1 MSSLSST
8 PSTAGAHTPDTAT
21 GESGTQPGGRR
32 RGLGG
37 ASKRGPDGMGG
48 TLSKIILLGLVDAFA
63 VFVMFQ
69 LVANEDWVVFGIWL
83 AVTLVINWIYLRK
96 GGLPAKYLAP
106 GVFFLA
112 LFQVFVVI
120 YSSYIAFTN
129 YGDGH
134 NSDKSAAI
142 EAIQRSATV
151 RVPDSP
157 TYDATLLEQG
167 GDLFLLTTQDGQ
179 AMIGGADMPLEPVE
193 AQMEGDTPTGVE
205 GYTTLNFSD
214 LLSRQQQ
221 VGELQVPLSDD
232 PADGTLRTQDGSRA
246 YVYSPRLSYDEA
258 ADTFTDSEDGTVYRD
273 NGEGQFAAE
282 DGRTLQTG
290 WQVFVG
296 TENFE
301 RAITDPELRDPLIR
315 VFFWTFAFAILSVAT
330 TFVLGL
336 LLAITFN
343 RATLKGKAVYRV
355 LMILP
360 YAFPAF
366 LSGLVWSGLLNP
378 EFGYINNTFFG
389 GAEIPWLTDPWLAK
403 VSVLI
408 VNLWLGFPYMFL
420 VTTGALQSLPE
431 DVDEAAKMDGAGA
444 WRIFRSIKLPLLLVS
459 VAPLLIS
466 SFAFNFNN
474 FNIIYMLT
482 GGGPR
487 FDDTTLNIGAT
498 DILITVVYK
507 TAFSGVGRDYGLAS
521 ALSIVIFLIVATI
534 SAISFNRTKAL
545 EEIDS

>member
-8 PSTAGAHTPDTAT
+8 PSTHGASTPPTT
-21 GESGTQPGGRR
+21 GESVTPPGGRR
-32 RGLGG
+32 RGLES
-37 ASKRGPDGMGG
+37 ASRRGPEGLWA
-48 TLSKIILLGLVDAFA
+48 TLTKIVLLGLVDAFA

-69 LVANEDWVVFGIWL
+69 LVANEDWLVLGIWL
-83 AVTLVINWIYLRK
+83 VVTVAINWIYLRK

-106 GVFFLA
+106 GIFFLA
-112 LFQVFVVI
+112 LFQVFVVL
-120 YSSYIAFTN
+120 YSSYVAFTN

-142 EAIQRSATV
+142 EAIQRSSTI

-157 TYDATLLEQG
+157 TYNATLLDQDGE
-167 GDLFLLTTQDGQ
+167 LFLLTTQDGQ
-179 AMIGGADMPLEPVE
+179 AMIGGAEMPLEPVE
-193 AQMEGDTPTGVE
+193 AQMEGDTPVGVE
-205 GYTTLNFSD
+205 GYTTLRFAD
-214 LLSRQQQ
+214 LLSRQGQ
-221 VGELQVPLSDD
+221 VGALQVPLTDD
-232 PADGTLRTQDGSRA
+232 PADGILRTQDGSRA
-246 YVYSPRLSYDEA
+246 YVYTPRLEYDEA
-258 ADTFTDSEDGTVYRD
+258 ADTFTDLEAGTVYRD
-273 NGEGQFAAE
+273 NGNGQFASDE
-282 DGRTLQTG
+282 GQTLQTG
-290 WQVFVG
+290 WQVWVG
-296 TENFE
+296 VENFQ

-343 RATLKGKAVYRV
+343 RATLKGKRIYRV

-378 EFGYINNTFFG
+378 EFGFINNTFFG
-389 GAEIPWLTDPWLAK
+389 GAQIPWLTDPWLAK
-403 VSVLI
+403 LSVII

-487 FDDTTLNIGAT
+487 FDDTSMNIGAT

-507 TAFSGVGRDYGLAS
+507 TAFSGVGRDFGLAS

-534 SAISFNRTKAL
+534 SAISFNKTKAL